1 MKKIFR
7 CIPVTVLM
15 MMLVFSLAACGT
27 ISTGDA
33 DYVDD
38 NDKTAVNNGT
48 PGECTVSIDCET
60 ILDHMAS
67 LDSAKK
73 DFVPK
78 DGVILPETTVAFE
91 AGDTVFDLLK
101 KVTRE
106 NDIQMEFEDSPAYD
120 GGYVKGIA
128 NLYEFDCGDL
138 SGWVFLV
145 NDWSPNY
152 SSSHYEVSDGD
163 VIQWRYSCES
173 GKDLP

>member
-1 MKKIFR
+1 MKKLF
-7 CIPVTVLM
+7 PKMVTLSLM
-15 MMLVFSLAACGT
+15 LILAFSFAACGT

-33 DYVDD
+33 DYVDSS
-38 NDKTAVNNGT
+38 DKTAVNDGT
-48 PGECTVSIDCET
+48 PGECTISIDCKT
-60 ILDHMAS
+60 ILDNMAS
-67 LDSAKK
+67 LDKAKK
-73 DFVPK
+73 DFVPE

-106 NDIQMEFEDSPAYD
+106 NNIQMEFEDSPSYD

-163 VIQWRYSCES
+163 VIQWWYSCQS